1 MGGHYLSIH
10 TALGSCF
17 CNLMHLLTM
26 ALTSK
31 ALGLSES
38 FSMEAETSWNG
49 RRPFFSVAEL
59 FFHIILLASHP
70 PSTSDKAAST
80 SLLTFCL
87 LLHCWPPFFAVVVW
101 AFFYS
106 GPLRNL
112 HCVCLPGGM
121 LPYSELHVYF
131 KKNKIKSWILWKR
144 NTLSI

>member
-1 MGGHYLSIH
+1 
-10 TALGSCF
+10 
-17 CNLMHLLTM
+17 M

-80 SLLTFCL
+80 SLLSACYFTAGRRFLQL
-87 LLHCWPPFFAVVVW
+87 LCGLFSTV
-101 AFFYS
+101 
-106 GPLRNL
+106 GR
-112 HCVCLPGGM
+112 
-121 LPYSELHVYF
+121 
-131 KKNKIKSWILWKR
+131 
-144 NTLSI
+144 